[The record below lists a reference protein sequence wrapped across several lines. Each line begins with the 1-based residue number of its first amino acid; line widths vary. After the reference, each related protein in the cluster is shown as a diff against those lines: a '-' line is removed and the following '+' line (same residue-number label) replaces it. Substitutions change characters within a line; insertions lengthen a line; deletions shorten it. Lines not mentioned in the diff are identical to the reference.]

1 MITTTHNAKDLFVVR
16 RKNALAGNPAWADL
30 TIDSNRTLR
39 KELARGAG
47 LYAIHFRGTLL
58 YVGKFCGKQSDPFDG
73 RVCDIRWAR
82 HIGTLTLRDRRIS
95 LSEGRCK
102 QLRGSMTS
110 PLVDIVSAMQASTI
124 YQNRG
129 RATSI
134 NRALFAAEHWAEF
147 ARIEDEAGLAGFT
160 ITYTQMELTDCEDR
174 HRVRGIVS
182 AAEKNAIDQLQP
194 RCNGEVRQG
203 AGRSAAVPES
213 AAVLVATLEHA
224 LAEAGGGIA
233 PPPELPPDITVEM
246 PDDDGP
252 DDGPQNRGGL
262 DADVG
267 PAGPGDADD
276 PAEVTAEELFWK
288 RIDDEPQ
295 ALASV
300 TCLIEALANIPEADY
315 HFTKTNS
322 ADIRVH
328 SLAGPRPRFN
338 VTCYSW
344 QTKWRRFKGEIYL
357 SVEDCLA
364 LGATSAQPN
373 YANKTLPTIVT
384 FDHDCQPEAMQ
395 RCTLASLDLY
405 RLAQG

>member
-147 ARIEDEAGLAGFT
+147 ARIEDEAGPP
-160 ITYTQMELTDCEDR
+160 
-174 HRVRGIVS
+174 RVRMLVAPIELDSLESKFTEGGGRLWSLWAKAGAVG
-182 AAEKNAIDQLQP
+182 NASVVHGKP
-194 RCNGEVRQG
+194 AG
-203 AGRSAAVPES
+203 ARSASSTNPQPG
-213 AAVLVATLEHA
+213 AAPKA
-224 LAEAGGGIA
+224 
-233 PPPELPPDITVEM
+233 
-246 PDDDGP
+246 
-252 DDGPQNRGGL
+252 
-262 DADVG
+262 
-267 PAGPGDADD
+267 
-276 PAEVTAEELFWK
+276 
-288 RIDDEPQ
+288 
-295 ALASV
+295 
-300 TCLIEALANIPEADY
+300 
-315 HFTKTNS
+315 
-322 ADIRVH
+322 
-328 SLAGPRPRFN
+328 PRPA
-338 VTCYSW
+338 
-344 QTKWRRFKGEIYL
+344 
-357 SVEDCLA
+357 A
-364 LGATSAQPN
+364 LFLTRG
-373 YANKTLPTIVT
+373 
-384 FDHDCQPEAMQ
+384 
-395 RCTLASLDLY
+395 RW
-405 RLAQG
+405 